1 MEETIKRLHRSKLV
15 PALIS
20 IVFGIAL
27 ILARRSAMTVAV
39 KITAGLLLAGGVGCV
54 LMYLFGP
61 VREPMMLG
69 VGIMM
74 ALVAVLVWFN
84 DDMVVDLFPILTGV
98 GLACNGLSN
107 MASLGVAGYYKGKWL
122 VILFSLIMI
131 VGGMLIAFH
140 PKFVEDALMIY
151 IGAGYA
157 VNGVFDLIL
166 LHQVKDALL
175 NITEKVKDRS

>member
-1 MEETIKRLHRSKLV
+1 MNMEEAIKRLHRAKLV

-20 IVFGIAL
+20 IAFGIAL

-39 KITAGLLLAGGVGCV
+39 KITAGLLMAGGVGCV

-61 VREPMMLG
+61 VKEPMTLG
-69 VGIMM
+69 VGAIM
-74 ALVAVLVWFN
+74 ALVGILVWFN
-84 DDMVVDLFPILTGV
+84 DDIVVDLFPILTGV

-107 MASLGVAGYYKGKWL
+107 MASLGLAGYYEGKWL

-131 VGGMLIAFH
+131 VGGVLIAFH
-140 PKFVEDALMIY
+140 PKFMEDALMIY
-151 IGAGYA
+151 IGVGYA

-166 LHQVKDALL
+166 LHQVKDVLL
-175 NITEKVKDRS
+175 NKKEN